1 MPDLTARSSF
11 PDTRWTLI
19 QRAKGD
25 TGENFQALDEWCRGY
40 WKPVHS
46 YIRAQGKN
54 DDEANEL
61 TQSFFERLLSRG
73 VDSSL
78 PDETTGAFRA
88 YLMRSV
94 KHFLTDHWRSG
105 QRQRRGAGAT
115 HLPVEEL
122 NSIKDTTT
130 LPDEAFDQNWAL
142 TVMEI
147 ALNNL
152 QQEME
157 NKGKGDFFSA
167 VVGLLDDRQVG
178 EENRSKLAASL
189 GMKDGVFRVSLH
201 RLRGRFR
208 SLIEDEIRQS
218 VSSEEEFQEEV
229 RYLFQVWS

>member
-1 MPDLTARSSF
+1 MSDLTARSTF

-19 QRAKGD
+19 QRARAD
-25 TGENFQALDEWCRGY
+25 DGENSQALEEWCRGY

-54 DDEANEL
+54 EDEANEL

-73 VDSSL
+73 VKSSL
-78 PDETTGAFRA
+78 PNDLNGAFRA

-94 KHFLTDHWRSG
+94 KHFLTDYWRGS

-115 HLPVEEL
+115 HVPLEEL
-122 NSIKDTTT
+122 GPIKGSNSS
-130 LPDEAFDQNWAL
+130 PDEIFDQNWTL
-142 TVMEI
+142 TVLEI
-147 ALNNL
+147 ALKKL
-152 QQEME
+152 QEEME
-157 NKGKGDFFSA
+157 KKGKGAFLNA
-167 VVGLLDDRQVG
+167 VVGLLDDRQIG
-178 EENRSKLAASL
+178 DNDRSELASSL
-189 GMKDGVFRVSLH
+189 GMKDGAFRVSLH

-229 RYLFQVWS
+229 RYLFQIWS